1 MTENTDRLLSRIAD
15 ETDIFAT
22 FSDDQVMRLVG
33 EFRAG
38 DAAITEDEI
47 VKGIQII
54 GSWEALGGWYAPQA
68 ELVREG
74 SLRVTSDAN
83 LQDVRMHITE
93 AGLRKAEYMTHGN
106 N

>member
-1 MTENTDRLLSRIAD
+1 MTFDDNQVVRLIH
-15 ETDIFAT
+15 
-22 FSDDQVMRLVG
+22 

-38 DAAITEDEI
+38 NAMITEDEI

-54 GSWEALGGWYAPQA
+54 GSWAALGGWYAPQA

-74 SLRVTSDAN
+74 SLRVTWDAN

-93 AGLRKAEYMTHGN
+93 AGLRKAEHMTGRN